1 MTNRME
7 QQPNWDKEDPNMFRH
22 VVLQSIVTSIY
33 GREVADALGDIHER
47 QETESAITWEGEKWR
62 TTLNF
67 RIADTYVDLINNIY
81 GQELGEKLKLQFNI
95 DRDTVWSVKLTTD
108 YLNAI
113 LDYFSSEF
121 EYKFD
126 RYEPENETVIQ
137 LTDLLNQLRDEP
149 RLFQPEN
156 EALDN
161 LSDAARGL

>member
-1 MTNRME
+1 
-7 QQPNWDKEDPNMFRH
+7 
-22 VVLQSIVTSIY
+22 
-33 GREVADALGDIHER
+33 
-47 QETESAITWEGEKWR
+47 
-62 TTLNF
+62 
-67 RIADTYVDLINNIY
+67 VDLINNIY